1 VLVQLDRF
9 ETGVIA
15 LPSAFLFHDPSSVF
29 LPLHFYPSSLRIP
42 VFFFVPVTVAAACSA
57 LFTHVWLKV
66 RAVRGGA
73 VEVPFDR
80 L

>member
-1 VLVQLDRF
+1 MLVQL

-15 LPSAFLFHDPSSVF
+15 QPSAFLFHDPSVF